1 MRASSWKSP
10 LAAAAA
16 IAAAAA
22 FLLPPRPAA
31 ADVPSP
37 GGGPPWVKPAD
48 AVAAIAGAIAKP
60 DPKAPA
66 GTGRVVA
73 LVEKGD
79 PAKDGAAIR
88 DGLLKAGFTVLDDR
102 SEPGGFAVTFEAKT
116 GERVRVA
123 ISAYQGAI
131 SLVAKPAKPKLPGA
145 CVPIPKVDRPVYVN
159 SSGIDQEGERRHG
172 QTFWGFKMVRLVDVD
187 GDGLDD
193 AFVPVA
199 KQHACPEEVSWRV
212 YAVRGACGHDLGV
225 VGPGSLDH
233 ADAIAAPLDASGF
246 RPLVLTA
253 ESAKLGNQRPPL
265 PEHTT
270 TTRSF
275 AVRRGAYAQTAT
287 KQQTGVCHHCGTWS
301 CRSP

>member
-10 LAAAAA
+10 LAAAA

-31 ADVPSP
+31 GDVPSP
-37 GGGPPWVKPAD
+37 GGPPWVKPAD

-79 PAKDGAAIR
+79 PSKDGALIR
-88 DGLLKAGFTVLDDR
+88 DGLVKAGFTVLDDQ
-102 SEPGGFAVTFEAKT
+102 SEPGGFVVTLEAKT

-123 ISAYQGAI
+123 IGAYQGAI

-145 CVPIPKVDRPVYVN
+145 CVPIPKVDRPVYVT
-159 SSGIDQEGERRHG
+159 SGAINQDGEFVQG
-172 QTFWGFKMVRLVDVD
+172 TTFWGFKTVRQVDVD

-212 YAVRGACGHDLGV
+212 YVVRGACGHDLGV
-225 VGPGSLDH
+225 VGPGSIDH
-233 ADAIAAPLDASGF
+233 AAAIAGPLDASGF

-253 ESAKLGNQRPPL
+253 KSAKLGNQRPPL

-275 AVRRGAYAQTAT
+275 AVRRGAYAQTT
-287 KQQTGVCHHCGTWS
+287 TTQRTGVCHHCGTWS